1 VTSTQWA
8 GDMSSSTVGG
18 ARCIDHCSNLRA
30 LTDKGTL
37 MRRRRRR
44 LLHTLLQ
51 WLTPAAARGAG
62 LTACMGEPPP
72 RGSVAEVIGPIGASA
87 SSASATP
94 ARHVLIVG
102 ATGVVGRAA
111 VEHFTALGDWEITLV
126 SRRPPVYDTAAT
138 HVPLD
143 LTDEPACTA
152 VLGSMKGV
160 THLIYT
166 AIAGVNI
173 SNSEEIATNTSM
185 LRNTLLPLEAGGSRD
200 TLRHVSILQGRKAYA
215 EYDPAQML
223 WPLKEQQPRHGG
235 KAPVENQSSWYF
247 TQEDFL
253 KAQRALP
260 GVRWTYTIWRPPTVL
275 GFVPGASLNMIA
287 ALGVY
292 AAVSRELGEPL
303 RYPGGPPIVKQ
314 LCDSRVLAR
323 ALSWCAA

>member
-1 VTSTQWA
+1 MPSTTTDGSCA
-8 GDMSSSTVGG
+8 
-18 ARCIDHCSNLRA
+18 ARCNRP
-30 LTDKGTL
+30 TQGTL
-37 MRRRRRR
+37 VRTRR
-44 LLHTLLQ
+44 LKHTLQ
-51 WLTPAAARGAG
+51 WLTPAPRRDVVSS
-62 LTACMGEPPP
+62 TSTESPP
-72 RGSVAEVIGPIGASA
+72 
-87 SSASATP
+87 
-94 ARHVLIVG
+94 RHVLVVG

-111 VEHFTALGDWEITLV
+111 VEHFTALGDWKITMV
-126 SRRPPVYDTAAT
+126 SRRPPGYAT
-138 HVPLD
+138 DALHVPLD
-143 LTDEPACTA
+143 LTDEAACTA
-152 VLGSMKGV
+152 VLGTMQGV

-173 SNSEEIATNTSM
+173 SDPEDIATNTSM
-185 LRNTLLPLEAGGSRD
+185 LRNALLSLEAGSRD

-223 WPLKEQQPRHGG
+223 WPLKEQHPRHGG
-235 KAPVENQSSWYF
+235 KAPAESQSSWYF

-253 KAQRALP
+253 KARRALP

-275 GFVPGASLNMIA
+275 GFVPGAPLNMIA

-292 AAVSRELGEPL
+292 AAVSRELGRPL

>member
-1 VTSTQWA
+1 MPSTTTDGSCA
-8 GDMSSSTVGG
+8 
-18 ARCIDHCSNLRA
+18 ARCNRP
-30 LTDKGTL
+30 TQGTL
-37 MRRRRRR
+37 VRTRR
-44 LLHTLLQ
+44 LKHTLQ
-51 WLTPAAARGAG
+51 WLTPAPRRDVVSS
-62 LTACMGEPPP
+62 TSTESPP
-72 RGSVAEVIGPIGASA
+72 
-87 SSASATP
+87 
-94 ARHVLIVG
+94 RHVLIVG

-111 VEHFTALGDWEITLV
+111 VEHFTALGDWKITMV
-126 SRRPPVYDTAAT
+126 SRRPPGYAT
-138 HVPLD
+138 DALHVPLD
-143 LTDEPACTA
+143 LTDEAACTA
-152 VLGSMKGV
+152 VLGTMQGV

-173 SNSEEIATNTSM
+173 SDPEDIATNTSM
-185 LRNTLLPLEAGGSRD
+185 LRNALLSLEAGSRD

-223 WPLKEQQPRHGG
+223 WPLKEQHPRHGG
-235 KAPVENQSSWYF
+235 KAPAESQSSWYF

-253 KAQRALP
+253 KARRALP

-275 GFVPGASLNMIA
+275 GFVPGAPLNMIA

-292 AAVSRELGEPL
+292 AAVSRELGKPL

>member
-1 VTSTQWA
+1 MPSTTVA
-8 GDMSSSTVGG
+8 G
-18 ARCIDHCSNLRA
+18 ACDHRSVLA
-30 LTDKGTL
+30 E
-37 MRRRRRR
+37 RRRRR
-44 LLHTLLQ
+44 LQQTLQ
-51 WLTPAAARGAG
+51 WLTPGGGASS
-62 LTACMGEPPP
+62 PP
-72 RGSVAEVIGPIGASA
+72 RRCATAVGPIGASITPA
-87 SSASATP
+87 SS
-94 ARHVLIVG
+94 ARHVLIAG

-111 VEHFTALGDWEITLV
+111 VEHFTALGNWKVTLV
-126 SRRPPVYDTAAT
+126 SRRPPAYDTSAT
-138 HVPLD
+138 HIQLD
-143 LTDEPACTA
+143 LTDESACSA
-152 VLGSMKGV
+152 VLEKMKGI

-173 SNSEEIATNTSM
+173 SDPGEISTNTSM
-185 LRNTLLPLEAGGSRD
+185 LRNTLLPLEAGSRD

-215 EYDPAQML
+215 EYDPTQML
-223 WPLKEQQPRHGG
+223 WPLKEKQPRHGG

-275 GFVPGASLNMIA
+275 GFVPGAPLNMIA

-323 ALSWCAA
+323 ALSWCLSWQ

>member
-1 VTSTQWA
+1 MPSTITDGSCAAHCNRSTQ
-8 GDMSSSTVGG
+8 
-18 ARCIDHCSNLRA
+18 
-30 LTDKGTL
+30 GTL
-37 MRRRRRR
+37 VRTR
-44 LLHTLLQ
+44 LRHTLQ
-51 WLTPAAARGAG
+51 WLTQA
-62 LTACMGEPPP
+62 P
-72 RGSVAEVIGPIGASA
+72 RRDV
-87 SSASATP
+87 SSTSTERP
-94 ARHVLIVG
+94 SRHVVIVG

-111 VEHFTALGDWEITLV
+111 VEHFAALGDWKITMV
-126 SRRPPVYDTAAT
+126 SRRPPVYATDAA

-143 LTDEPACTA
+143 LTDEATCAA
-152 VLGSMKGV
+152 VLGTMQDV

-173 SNSEEIATNTSM
+173 SDPEEIVTNTAM
-185 LRNTLLPLEAGGSRD
+185 LRNALLSLEAGSRN

-215 EYDPAQML
+215 EYDPAMML
-223 WPLKEQQPRHGG
+223 WPLKEKHPRHGG
-235 KAPVENQSSWYF
+235 SVPTESQSSWYF

-253 KAQRALP
+253 KARRALP
-260 GVRWTYTIWRPPTVL
+260 GVAWTYTIWRPPTVL
-275 GFVPGASLNMIA
+275 GFVPGAPLNMVA